1 MCDKCLFLFFF
12 FKEICVFKCFLLFAK
27 FFGGL
32 TYALNSYFYQKLREF
47 DISQSIIKS
56 FETNQNAVIEEQS
69 ILSNWCYVL
78 PR

>member
-1 MCDKCLFLFFF
+1 MFPSVCQILWK
-12 FKEICVFKCFLLFAK
+12 
-27 FFGGL
+27 

-47 DISQSIIKS
+47 DISQSIIKN
-56 FETNQNAVIEEQS
+56 FETNQSAVIEEQS